1 MRILLDFDGTL
12 CPDPC
17 NTPPA
22 TPPALRAARVL
33 RDLSAAGHTIIVLSC
48 RAHGSAGEGWRARA
62 AAREIAAYLRLHDV
76 PFDEILTGKPHADA
90 IIDERALA
98 FDGDWRALGRLLRR
112 GLRLFAARPRDG
124 GEGP

>member
-17 NTPPA
+17 GTPPA
-22 TPPALRAARVL
+22 TPPPPRAARVL
-33 RDLSAAGHTIIVLSC
+33 RDLSAAGHTILILSC
-48 RAHGSAGEGWRARA
+48 RAHGGSVEGWRARG
-62 AAREIAAYLRLHDV
+62 AAREIAAYLRRHDL
-76 PFDEILTGKPHADA
+76 PFDEILTCKPHADA

-112 GLRLFAARPRDG
+112 GLRLFAARPPDG
-124 GEGP
+124 GGVP